1 MTFSCCFK
9 TIERTFF
16 SESPLL
22 CLIVSFISSFLS
34 SFRSF
39 QHDGKNP
46 STFAEKEEFKSFIKS
61 QARDYHNEVN
71 YQEAVREY
79 YRGYAKK
86 TLSDALVDLVQ
97 AQREEKGYRL
107 TSQSSEFE

>member
-1 MTFSCCFK
+1 M
-9 TIERTFF
+9 
-16 SESPLL
+16 

>member
-1 MTFSCCFK
+1 MFYDNITNSFLK
-9 TIERTFF
+9 VVV
-16 SESPLL
+16 
-22 CLIVSFISSFLS
+22 IVSNRFYSLIFLS
-34 SFRSF
+34 SFRTF

-46 STFAEKEEFKSFIKS
+46 NTFAEKEEFKSFIKS

-86 TLSDALVDLVQ
+86 TLSGALVELLQ
-97 AQREEKGYRL
+97 AQREENGYRL